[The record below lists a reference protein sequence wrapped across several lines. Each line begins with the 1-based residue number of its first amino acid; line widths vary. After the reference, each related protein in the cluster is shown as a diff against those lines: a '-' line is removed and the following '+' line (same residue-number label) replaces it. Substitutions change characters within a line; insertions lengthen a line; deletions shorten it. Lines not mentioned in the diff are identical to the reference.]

1 VWPQPDVE
9 KLESCAKLFI
19 GEHDFSAFGTPP
31 KEGGVTIRQVFESGW
46 QELNNGL
53 IYEVRANAFLYHM
66 VRRMVNIQVEVA
78 QGRLEVSEATAYLQ
92 GRVGEMVPG
101 LAPPHGL
108 SLVEVKYS
116 EKNLET
122 DRNY

>member
-1 VWPQPDVE
+1 
-9 KLESCAKLFI
+9 
-19 GEHDFSAFGTPP
+19 
-31 KEGGVTIRQVFESGW
+31 
-46 QELNNGL
+46 
-53 IYEVRANAFLYHM
+53 
-66 VRRMVNIQVEVA
+66 
-78 QGRLEVSEATAYLQ
+78 LEVSEATAYLQ